1 MKSRRRIAL
10 YCAVVALFVLI
21 LGWWLVFFSRLG
33 SVLSE
38 RAADAGAGLST
49 EQIEAIRSAADAS
62 TRMLLYEGAFLILLF
77 LVGVFLLIRSMRLEV
92 ALHRERQNFL
102 SAVTHEL
109 KTPIASARLHVESL
123 LLGRVPEQKHD
134 AYLTTA
140 REELDRL
147 GEMVEHLLE
156 TARATARSLKAE
168 LELEHLDLA
177 TFVREATHELRRSQP
192 ALEVEVDAS
201 SPVVIDGNRDA
212 LETILRNLY
221 SNVAKYGG
229 DRPRALVSVSS
240 VKGRARLSVRDFGPG
255 VRNGKPGRML
265 DPFVRA
271 RDELVRE
278 RPGVGLGLYLVA
290 ELARA
295 HGGSARAG
303 NVEDSGGFAV
313 EVSLPLAGVQQ

>member
-10 YCAVVALFVLI
+10 YCTVLALFALI
-21 LGWWLVFFSRLG
+21 LGWWLVFFSSLG
-33 SVLSE
+33 SVLTE
-38 RAADAGAGLST
+38 RAAEAGAGLAP
-49 EQIEAIRSAADAS
+49 EQVEAIRSAADAS
-62 TRMLLYEGAFLILLF
+62 TRMLLYEGAFLIVLLLF
-77 LVGVFLLIRSMRLEV
+77 GVLLLIRSMRLEV

-123 LLGRVPEQKHD
+123 LLGRVPEPKHD
-134 AYLTTA
+134 RYLETA

-147 GEMVEHLLE
+147 GEMVDHLLE
-156 TARATARSLKAE
+156 TARTTARPLKAE
-168 LELEHLDLA
+168 LDLEHLDLA
-177 TFVREATHELRRSQP
+177 AFVRETTPELIRSQP

-201 SPVVIDGNRDA
+201 SPVAVDGNRAA

-221 SNVAKYGG
+221 SNTAKYGG
-229 DRPRALVSVSS
+229 EQPRAHVSVTQ
-240 VKGRARLSVRDFGPG
+240 VGDRARLSVRDFGPG
-255 VRNGKPGRML
+255 LQSGQPKRML

-295 HGGSARAG
+295 HGGSARVG
-303 NVEDSGGFAV
+303 NAEGNSGFGV
-313 EVSLPLAGVQQ
+313 EVFFPLGAQQ